1 MELSDLASIQDLPP
15 CFGRREPSP
24 YEEFSHHTPVLRS
37 ASNHLP
43 GSVTIGLTMIL
54 VALKTENS
62 KTSSLIMSSVPKRF
76 KIPVS
81 AQLSSLEAPSA
92 GKMLQSY
99 AESP

>member
-1 MELSDLASIQDLPP
+1 
-15 CFGRREPSP
+15 
-24 YEEFSHHTPVLRS
+24 
-37 ASNHLP
+37 
-43 GSVTIGLTMIL
+43 MIL